1 MELTNEL
8 IISYMSGS
16 QTNSLLNMEIVDT
29 SKTATEF
36 KPAPTYHN
44 EQAIHS
50 YGNSSKKLDDK
61 NVKRM
66 YSNQN
71 PFALKDLNYWTKT
84 DELNTAPYLR
94 YFNTD
99 ITYYQNNV
107 VVIIGEY
114 ILSGKPSSH
123 TPEHGGMPDNMV
135 WNLDNIPNTMMVAWY
150 DDVSVQRN
158 PFMVFENR
166 QFSPY
171 ICKIETDT
179 TERNKNVLIND
190 SFRRHKRTKNNT
202 SYWYVP
208 ELAHLNIRDT
218 NLPIYD
224 LVPSS
229 TSVSDSRDPL
239 KNQAYI
245 NITFEGINL
254 TSIQDERLRFISE
267 ILGGHPSTD
276 DVFSITEK
284 MNTTTG
290 TNGVINIMWDDKK
303 FKNELG
309 VSLKDGWTI
318 YLYSTYM
325 LKSDLGFTIAET
337 NTMMSVYTIA
347 FPTGTPLFS
356 PSNSYV
362 RGNITIDVNNGS
374 INPDISYL
382 RTTHNQDE
390 SNEVIAEVKHGDTLN
405 FEKSFKKFRG
415 KGIK

>member
-1 MELTNEL
+1 
-8 IISYMSGS
+8 
-16 QTNSLLNMEIVDT
+16 
-29 SKTATEF
+29 
-36 KPAPTYHN
+36 
-44 EQAIHS
+44 
-50 YGNSSKKLDDK
+50 
-61 NVKRM
+61 
-66 YSNQN
+66 
-71 PFALKDLNYWTKT
+71 
-84 DELNTAPYLR
+84 
-94 YFNTD
+94 
-99 ITYYQNNV
+99 
-107 VVIIGEY
+107 
-114 ILSGKPSSH
+114 
-123 TPEHGGMPDNMV
+123 
-135 WNLDNIPNTMMVAWY
+135 
-150 DDVSVQRN
+150 
-158 PFMVFENR
+158 VFENR